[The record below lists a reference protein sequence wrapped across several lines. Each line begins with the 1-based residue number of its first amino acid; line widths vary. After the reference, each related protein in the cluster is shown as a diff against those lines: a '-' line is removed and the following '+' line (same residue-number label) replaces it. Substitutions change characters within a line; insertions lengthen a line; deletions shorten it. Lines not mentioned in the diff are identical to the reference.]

1 MTKHQN
7 WFQSW
12 FNTKYYHI
20 LYKQRNYE
28 EAERFLKNLIT
39 FLNINK
45 NHTIL
50 DLACGKGRHS
60 IFLNSLGY
68 DVTGV
73 DLSEQSIK
81 KASQSS
87 NDRLKF
93 MIHDMRYPIE
103 SNYDVILNMFTS
115 FGYFNSIDDNFNVL
129 KTIKNSLNKDG
140 IGVIDFMNSNYII
153 NHLVPQNNVEIDGIQ
168 FDIKRNF
175 KDGIITKIITVTDGD
190 QTTKY
195 EERVRAFNQQDFFSM
210 ISDANLRFVK
220 CFGSYD
226 LDPYNAQTSERLI
239 LIFKNN
245 V

>member
-175 KDGIITKIITVTDGD
+175 KDGIITKIITVKDGD

>member
-195 EERVRAFNQQDFFSM
+195 EERVRAFNH
-210 ISDANLRFVK
+210 K
-220 CFGSYD
+220 
-226 LDPYNAQTSERLI
+226 
-239 LIFKNN
+239 IFL

>member
-115 FGYFNSIDDNFNVL
+115 FGYFDSIDDNFNVL

-153 NHLVPQNNVEIDGIQ
+153 NHLVLQNNVEIDGIQ

>member
-115 FGYFNSIDDNFNVL
+115 FGYFDSIDDNFNVL

-140 IGVIDFMNSNYII
+140 IGVIDFMNSRVVDQSALQAIEDLAKKYKKRKKTLQLKHLSSDCHKLLRKAGQLVVNSDDDPHYGIAVNYS
-153 NHLVPQNNVEIDGIQ
+153 
-168 FDIKRNF
+168 
-175 KDGIITKIITVTDGD
+175 
-190 QTTKY
+190 
-195 EERVRAFNQQDFFSM
+195 VRTGS
-210 ISDANLRFVK
+210 
-220 CFGSYD
+220 FG
-226 LDPYNAQTSERLI
+226 NA
-239 LIFKNN
+239 
-245 V
+245 